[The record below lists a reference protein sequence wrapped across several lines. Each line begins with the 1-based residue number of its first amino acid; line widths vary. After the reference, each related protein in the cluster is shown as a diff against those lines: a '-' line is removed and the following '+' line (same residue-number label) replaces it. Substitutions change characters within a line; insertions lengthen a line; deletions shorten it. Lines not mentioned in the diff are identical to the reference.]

1 MHHLEIQSNQ
11 SPVNNQKEYCDQQ
24 MSTSKVGIPFKD
36 IKKFSGKDTDE
47 SINDFLF
54 RFQHISRLNKYTES
68 DKLNILPIL
77 LEGSALSVYKN
88 LTPRQLES
96 SEEILNSLVQ
106 RFNPLSLR
114 QSKKMQVYLTKMKDE
129 DDLEHFIQEL
139 LKEAKNCELQEREI
153 MDIFI
158 NNVSPRIKHTLI
170 MQQPTTLSA
179 ALSIARL
186 KQVADDTCP
195 KKSKAVTQPMIGEIH
210 RKLDALMNMSQND
223 ELNPSKTLPIKA
235 YSNHNQINQLE
246 DITNEKFS
254 SEMDTI
260 SENFNFIN
268 YENQVECYKCNELGH
283 YSYECPRKVDALFTE
298 RNANN
303 ANNESFRSQ
312 GYPDKYYAEQ
322 ELNYNQ
328 EMYENDFDLSCDKS
342 CNDNEY

>member
-1 MHHLEIQSNQ
+1 MHHLGIQSNQ
-11 SPVNNQKEYCDQQ
+11 IPINNQNEYCNQQ
-24 MSTSKVGIPFKD
+24 MSTSKVEIPFKD

-54 RFQHISRLNKYTES
+54 RFQQISRLNKYTES

-77 LEGSALSVYKN
+77 LQGSALSVYKN

-114 QSKKMQVYLTKMKDE
+114 QSKKMQVYLTKMKDDE
-129 DDLEHFIQEL
+129 EDLEHFIEKL
-139 LKEAKNCELQEREI
+139 LKEAKNCELKECEI
-153 MDIFI
+153 IDIFV

-186 KQVADDTCP
+186 KQVADDTCSE
-195 KKSKAVTQPMIGEIH
+195 KSKAVTQPMIGEIQK
-210 RKLDALMNMSQND
+210 KLDALMKMSLNN
-223 ELNPSKTLPIKA
+223 ELNPSKTLSISA

-246 DITNEKFS
+246 DIPNEKFS

-260 SENFNFIN
+260 SENFNSID
-268 YENQVECYKCNELGH
+268 YENQIECYNCNDIGH
-283 YSYECPRKVDALFTE
+283 YSYECPQKVDDYE
-298 RNANN
+298 R
-303 ANNESFRSQ
+303 FISQ
-312 GYPDKYYAEQ
+312 GYPDKYYDVEQ

-328 EMYENDFDLSCDKS
+328 EMCERDFDLSYDKS
-342 CNDNEY
+342 CSDNEY

>member
-1 MHHLEIQSNQ
+1 MKM
-11 SPVNNQKEYCDQQ
+11 SPNN
-24 MSTSKVGIPFKD
+24 
-36 IKKFSGKDTDE
+36 
-47 SINDFLF
+47 
-54 RFQHISRLNKYTES
+54 
-68 DKLNILPIL
+68 
-77 LEGSALSVYKN
+77 
-88 LTPRQLES
+88 
-96 SEEILNSLVQ
+96 
-106 RFNPLSLR
+106 
-114 QSKKMQVYLTKMKDE
+114 
-129 DDLEHFIQEL
+129 
-139 LKEAKNCELQEREI
+139 
-153 MDIFI
+153 
-158 NNVSPRIKHTLI
+158 
-170 MQQPTTLSA
+170 
-179 ALSIARL
+179 
-186 KQVADDTCP
+186 
-195 KKSKAVTQPMIGEIH
+195 
-210 RKLDALMNMSQND
+210 
-223 ELNPSKTLPIKA
+223 ELNPSKTLAISA

-260 SENFNFIN
+260 NENFNFIN